1 MENSS
6 SSSEYACEH
15 GLSFLLESESAT
27 ILFDTGQSGAF
38 LGNAARM
45 GCDLS
50 RVTEIVLS
58 HGHYDHTG
66 GLRQALRHIARQNNQ
81 AELPPVICHPDVL
94 LQRRRT
100 IKWLPGS
107 KSIGMPQDSRNELET
122 WPMRFSKTPLWIR
135 DDIVFLG
142 EIPRKHP
149 ELCALVG
156 ETRGPDGYTQDLIP
170 DDSALAYVTPKGLVI
185 VAGCSHSGI
194 VNIVEYA
201 KAVTGVQTVHALFGG
216 LHFKAM
222 PSDAVRRSMEFL
234 DGENITTLYACHC
247 TGNAL
252 ASRPAQVRL
261 AAGSKYTV
269 PFR

>member
-1 MENSS
+1 MENSAS
-6 SSSEYACEH
+6 SPNYTCEH
-15 GLSFLLESESAT
+15 GVSFLLENESAT
-27 ILFDTGQSGAF
+27 ILFDTGKSGAF
-38 LGNAARM
+38 LDNAARM
-45 GCDLS
+45 SSDLS
-50 RVTEIVLS
+50 QVTEIVLS

-66 GLRQALRHIARQNNQ
+66 GLGQALRHIARQKSE
-81 AELPPVICHPDVL
+81 AERPPVICHPGVL
-94 LQRRRT
+94 RQRRRT
-100 IKWLPGS
+100 TKWLPGS
-107 KSIGMPQDSRNELET
+107 KSIGMPQDSRKELEA
-122 WPMRFSKTPLWIR
+122 WPVRFSRAPLWLR

-170 DDSALAYVTPKGLVI
+170 DDSALAYVTPKGLII

-216 LHFKAM
+216 LHFKDMPAAAM
-222 PSDAVRRSMEFL
+222 RRSMDFL
-234 DGENITTLYACHC
+234 DGENIAKLYACHC

-252 ASRPAQVRL
+252 ASRPAQLRL

-269 PFR
+269 PLG